1 MNVIL
6 QRRNKM
12 WKWEI
17 KQDKLVVARGY
28 SEDKETCCVEVF
40 RYADQYSEEDFK
52 RMVVTIERKSR

>member
-1 MNVIL
+1 
-6 QRRNKM
+6 M

-28 SEDKETCCVEVF
+28 SEDKETALTEMF

-52 RMVVTIERKSR
+52 KMTVTIERKDK